1 MKTKSTL
8 WRALSLAI
16 FFTPA
21 IAGAI
26 QIKDKPQP
34 RDCITHLTFDRTAID
49 FGHVDRMQ
57 ASDRIARAADTI
69 SFCSKP
75 HTGHSR
81 QVTDARLYTVILF
94 LDMDTDKTGRKAK
107 HTDNDQQESLS
118 PRS

>member
-57 ASDRIARAADTI
+57 ASDRIAYHFVADCKETRLI
-69 SFCSKP
+69 SP
-75 HTGHSR
+75 MR
-81 QVTDARLYTVILF
+81 
-94 LDMDTDKTGRKAK
+94 
-107 HTDNDQQESLS
+107 
-118 PRS
+118 